1 MAAQKDWAFPAEMR
15 PKPEDWRFDLDHALD
30 AVVLVRSEIP
40 EDAFT
45 APILGT
51 ERAGNGVVINDNG
64 LVLTIGYLITEASVI
79 WLATNKGTVVG
90 GYPMAFD
97 QDTGFGLV
105 QPLGKLGV
113 KPIERG
119 SASSLRVGENV
130 VVAGQGGRAHALKA
144 TVFAKREFAGYWEY
158 VLDEA
163 LFTAPAHP
171 QWGGSALIGADGKL
185 AGIGSLLVQEK
196 IDASTLQGNM
206 IVPIDLLAPI
216 LDDMTKTG
224 RAAARRV
231 RGWACTSPRPASAW
245 WSPGSRP
252 AAPPSAPAARRRRGD
267 RSRRRQA
274 QEPRRPLAQGLGAR
288 PLRRHRPAQ
297 ARAQRQDRRSPP
309 HLRRP
314 RRLPQETPPALI
326 RGQGRNF
333 LGRVRVRIR
342 STLHPVVAVEASW
355 LGVMRYILPGVAV
368 ACHPA
373 CDQSG
378 GVLPR

>member
-51 ERAGNGVVINDNG
+51 ERAGNGVVINDSG

-97 QDTGFGLV
+97 QNTGFGLV

-119 SASSLRVGENV
+119 SAASLRVGENV

-196 IDASTLQGNM
+196 VDASTLQGNM

-216 LDDMTKTG
+216 LDDMTKSG
-224 RAAARRV
+224 RPSRA
-231 RGWACTSPRPASAW
+231 PRPWLGMYVTEAGERLVVAGLA
-245 WSPGSRP
+245 PG
-252 AAPPSAPAARRRRGD
+252 APAERAGMRVGDAVVDVGGAKPSSLADLWRKVWAHGTPGAIVPLKFARGGKIIEARLTSAD
-267 RSRRRQA
+267 RA
-274 QEPRRPLAQGLGAR
+274 DFLKK
-288 PLRRHRPAQ
+288 
-297 ARAQRQDRRSPP
+297 P
-309 HLRRP
+309 HL
-314 RRLPQETPPALI
+314 
-326 RGQGRNF
+326 
-333 LGRVRVRIR
+333 
-342 STLHPVVAVEASW
+342 H
-355 LGVMRYILPGVAV
+355 
-368 ACHPA
+368 
-373 CDQSG
+373 
-378 GVLPR
+378 